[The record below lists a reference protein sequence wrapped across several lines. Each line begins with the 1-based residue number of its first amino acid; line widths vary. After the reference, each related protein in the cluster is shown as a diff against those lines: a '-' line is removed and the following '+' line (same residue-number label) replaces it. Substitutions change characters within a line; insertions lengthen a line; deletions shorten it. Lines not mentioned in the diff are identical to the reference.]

1 MKQILPNTI
10 KKTGFAE
17 AKPKQENPPRR
28 LADIFPFSENKG
40 MDRKPADRKV
50 ADYKVAD
57 RKPVDYKMAD
67 RKPADYK
74 MADRKPADYKMADR
88 KPADRKVADYKGV
101 SYSKEAWSIK
111 DSIKAYGVDV
121 WGAEFFSVNKEG
133 HVEITPQG
141 VKGPRLDLYKII
153 MDLKSQNTRLP
164 VIIRFP
170 DIIHSQMKKLTTY
183 FNQTIKEYGYKGQ
196 YQGVFP
202 IKVNQQSYVIKD
214 IIKSGGQYGFGLEV
228 GSKPELLIALALL
241 EDTHRVIVANG
252 FKDAEYIQM
261 ALLSAKAGMKVFIV
275 VERLEEL
282 NLILK
287 ISKKLQVKP
296 LIGFRIKLNTQAK
309 GQWMESSGFKS
320 KFGLT
325 ASEIVRG
332 LNILKEHSAL
342 ENLKLLHFHIGSQV
356 PSIHPIKSAIRES
369 ARIMTELYHLG
380 ARIEYMDVGGGLGVD
395 YDGSGQSHSST
406 NYSAQEYVNDIVY
419 HLQSVCDENKCP
431 HPNIISE
438 SGRFLSAYSSLLVF
452 NVMDANL
459 IEHSPLESETE
470 PASKEETAPEET
482 APEETAPEGT
492 AQEGVKPKSSLAN
505 GAFSSASSVS
515 AFEIPHQAHPFVK
528 ELYEIYKGLEKNPIS
543 ESFNDL
549 LEKKK
554 DIHQLFIYGVLNLKE
569 AALAENIYCSATSR
583 LKSLTEGKEDYEEIF
598 EFLTNELSDI
608 YFANFSVFQSLPDS
622 WALGHLFPIMPL
634 HRLQEKPLRR
644 ASLADL
650 TCDSDGKISRFMNYN
665 LWKNEKHLMVHHLK
679 KGAPY
684 YMVAFL
690 TGAYQEIL
698 GDMHNLFGDTDAIH
712 VSISKDGRYCVEHHV
727 EGDSVYDIL
736 KYVGYHKRDL
746 MEKIHQ
752 KTESAVLNKK
762 LSREEA
768 GRLLKNYSQALTGY
782 TYLSEKG

>member
-1 MKQILPNTI
+1 MKQILPNNI

-40 MDRKPADRKV
+40 MDRKSADRKME
-50 ADYKVAD
+50 KPID
-57 RKPVDYKMAD
+57 RKPVS
-67 RKPADYK
+67 
-74 MADRKPADYKMADR
+74 
-88 KPADRKVADYKGV
+88 G
-101 SYSKEAWSIK
+101 SKEAWSIK
-111 DSIKAYGVDV
+111 DSIKAYGVDI

-133 HVEITPQG
+133 HIEITPQG

-356 PSIHPIKSAIRES
+356 PSIQPIKSAIRES

-470 PASKEETAPEET
+470 PAKETAPEET
-482 APEETAPEGT
+482 AQEGT
-492 AQEGVKPKSSLAN
+492 KPNSSLAN
-505 GAFSSASSVS
+505 GAFSSVSSVP

-569 AALAENIYCSATSR
+569 AALAENIYCSAASR

-650 TCDSDGKISRFMNYN
+650 TCDSDGKIARFMNYN

-679 KGAPY
+679 KGDPY